1 MSHEILRPSFER
13 KDDRGTFQEVLNSG
27 TWEALICGRMK
38 PQAVMGNHYH
48 KKTIVFLYLT
58 SGSVRIK
65 TVGAETGLVDEF
77 ELKTGEGVMLET
89 GEAHAIRFLE
99 ESDFV
104 MLKSAMYD
112 PDDPDTF
119 VLQVQD

>member
-1 MSHEILRPSFER
+1 MPHEILRPSFER
-13 KDDRGTFQEVLNSG
+13 KDERGIFQEVLNSG
-27 TWEALICGRMK
+27 TWEALICGRMN

-58 SGSVRIK
+58 RGSVRIK
-65 TVGAETGLVDEF
+65 TVGVETGLVDEF
-77 ELKTGEGVMLET
+77 ELKTGEGVMLTT
-89 GEAHAIRFLE
+89 GEAHAIQFLQ

-104 MLKSAMYD
+104 ILKSAKYD